1 MEATNDNTGKG
12 LLIATAE
19 RVKNEKS
26 LFHSALKKLV
36 NSNEEELAK
45 FLLMRKEQRP
55 CFLRLISDDEKLIL
69 PLSSGSRY
77 IANEKNVFK
86 SFIDSDF
93 VQWGLNKPSY
103 VTKETKFTIYE
114 VTQDASLLQM
124 YESLPGRWDQKIFT
138 QNQIIDY
145 CERFK
150 EYLSGDFAE
159 TFFLAKRHSFRPVR
173 ESKPEENIIVVH
185 VYAHGDGLGARAG
198 TFDANITWESALKVR
213 LIIPQPIFTES

>member
-12 LLIATAE
+12 LLVATAE

-103 VTKETKFTIYE
+103 VTKETKFSIYE
-114 VTQDASLLQM
+114 VVQEANLFEM
-124 YESLPGRWDQKIFT
+124 YGSLPGRWDQKIFT
-138 QNQIIDY
+138 QNQILDY
-145 CERFK
+145 CEQFA

-159 TFFLAKRHSFRPVR
+159 TFFLVKKHSFCPVR
-173 ESKPEENIIVVH
+173 EGKPEDNLIVVH

-198 TFDANITWESALKVR
+198 IFNPNIFWGAELKIR
-213 LIIPQPIFTES
+213 LVIPGLIFS